1 MTAADTPPSARPA
14 GTLPTLVVGG
24 GIGGL
29 AAALAVARAG
39 RAVHVVERANQFV
52 ELGAGI
58 QLAANATRVL
68 ACLGVL
74 GDVEAVSVA
83 PRRLVMRQALTGEPL
98 TALDVGARY
107 RGRYGFP
114 YLVVHR
120 NDLLTVLLEH
130 CQAHPRV
137 TIETGRTVTDVRTV
151 TDLRTGAEHA
161 EVECEDG
168 GVHRADAVVG
178 ADGVHSRLRTHIAD
192 DEVVHSGHATY
203 RRLAPPERDV
213 PPDVQVWIG
222 PELHLVQYP
231 VRRHELFNQA
241 AVFRSPTFGTRPDW
255 GGPDELDAA
264 FTDACAPVRTAVAEL
279 DRYRHW
285 PVQDREPLPRW
296 VDGRLVLLGDAAHPM
311 QQYLAQGACQAIED
325 AFALATALATAL
337 GPATGDAVPAALRA
351 YQDVRLPRATRCQRA
366 ARVWGGLWHTTDPL
380 AVALRDRVLRQRRA
394 DDYSDTDWL
403 YARPDPADARGTAA
417 AAGIPRA
424 STSTSTSA
432 STSASSSTSALPR
445 TGGARPAAVTHE

>member
-1 MTAADTPPSARPA
+1 MTAADTPPPVRPA

-29 AAALAVARAG
+29 SAALAVARAG
-39 RAVHVVERANQFV
+39 RAVHVVERADQFV

-68 ACLGVL
+68 AGLGVL

-83 PRRLVMRQALTGEPL
+83 PHRLVMRHALTGDPL

-178 ADGVHSRLRTHIAD
+178 ADGVHSRLRTHIAA

-203 RRLAPPERDV
+203 RRLAPPERDI
-213 PPDVQVWIG
+213 PPDVQVWVG

-264 FTDACAPVRTAVAEL
+264 FADACAPVRTAVAEL
-279 DRYRHW
+279 DRNRHW
-285 PVQDREPLPRW
+285 PVQDREPLPHW
-296 VDGRLVLLGDAAHPM
+296 VDGRLALLGDAAHPM
-311 QQYLAQGACQAIED
+311 QQYLAQGACQAMED
-325 AFALATALATAL
+325 AFALATAL

-403 YARPDPADARGTAA
+403 YARPDPTRPALAA
-417 AAGIPRA
+417 PPPRP
-424 STSTSTSA
+424 TSTS
-432 STSASSSTSALPR
+432 PP
-445 TGGARPAAVTHE
+445 GAARRRAR